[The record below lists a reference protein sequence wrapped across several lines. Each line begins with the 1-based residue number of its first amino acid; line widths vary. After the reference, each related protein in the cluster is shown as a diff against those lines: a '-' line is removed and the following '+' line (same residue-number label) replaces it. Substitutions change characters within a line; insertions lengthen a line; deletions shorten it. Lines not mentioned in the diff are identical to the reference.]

1 MNVVFL
7 DVDGVLNYDGCKDK
21 FGHYIGVDDALVE
34 RLARIV
40 KSANAQIVLTSS
52 WKELWLEDMPPGEIH
67 PMAKYLLEK
76 LKKQGLH
83 IADRTDDNGWDRGK
97 GIRKWMRH
105 VSISNIDGWVVLD
118 DEIFRDYESE
128 GIVPHLV
135 RTNFCCGLTD
145 ADVDLAIKILNEKK

>member
-21 FGHYIGVDDALVE
+21 FGQYIGVDDALVE

-128 GIVPHLV
+128 GIVQHLV